1 MPKIPLYNQGQ
12 GATTRMAT
20 GALSPR
26 ANVGAFTAPG
36 QAQARLASQAGQIAF
51 QFGMAEKQAETDK
64 AKRDITALVDQE
76 MNNWTREN
84 LDTTVTGYQA
94 SAGTKKQ
101 QLEKSALENLR
112 GSLTRR
118 QFAEVTNTFNS
129 TFATKV
135 AQGSQIAHAKNMK
148 IRTESADN
156 YLENQYSE
164 LVSLDPNS
172 DLFRV
177 KTAEIGRQYDS
188 FTAQGISPTKYQN
201 RSSFFKSVDAG
212 GFSRGVEAASSQAQI
227 EQMRKSLEGRTDLPA
242 SVFSARNTALD
253 RQETVIQNELVETV
267 FKQLVSIP
275 DEDFTQEK
283 VDKVIKQIRSG
294 EVIDFKDADGNDVEF
309 SLKDFKSTSAETLIT
324 KLRGRLQRKEGEEQN
339 ALLVALD
346 AELYNENTTLADIV
360 KFEEQLATKTGR
372 FAGMDDINDI
382 NAARAALSRAKTD
395 VARKELAG
403 ALQSQADL
411 IASIGANK
419 GVMEDDD
426 EASLAQ
432 ITSVMNMAG
441 REDLAF
447 KLKTAV
453 AVEQNASIEF
463 TKIQFGSEAQQKAVL
478 DEASRNVDTD
488 VGKQTYERLQAKM
501 AAAKKEREAD
511 FVSYYIRERGVR
523 PTASQLITIQ
533 DNMGIPQLD
542 IRVATNAEM
551 IAFKDEYDNA
561 ATYQDKA
568 QVGQDF
574 LNRYGIHQD
583 RVMRHL
589 MKTGTIGLVDNL
601 IMAYPTDVSMKAVSI
616 FNEAEQIKKYKGEL
630 PKDTRDVVSAAVTE
644 LIGDYSSSIL
654 GGITND
660 VLGGGV
666 TQGRAS
672 HVFAMRD
679 IVANTAQ
686 GYILSGQITD
696 PEDAAEQ
703 AYNDVMG
710 NHFEFTK
717 LGNDSKSAIRF
728 EKGAFQHPQEMT
740 DVLNISLTQNEDYLR
755 SIVSAPPAP
764 QGSSPQEAEVY
775 ENKYFDDLMQF
786 GSWRTTTDNKSVY
799 LVDQLGNVVTRQG
812 RTGQDAFIT
821 ISMDKL
827 SPVGTNFA
835 KMSTFGED
843 SYIANIG
850 DRRAAMSQKLQAGQL
865 F

>member
-1 MPKIPLYNQGQ
+1 
-12 GATTRMAT
+12 MAT

-64 AKRDITALVDQE
+64 AKRDITTLVNQE
-76 MNNWTREN
+76 MNNWTN
-84 LDTTVTGYQA
+84 QNQDTTVEGYQA
-94 SAGTKKQ
+94 SAAAEKERLRNRE
-101 QLEKSALENLR
+101 LETYR

-118 QFAEVTNTFNS
+118 QFAEVSGAFDS

-135 AQGSQIAHAKNMK
+135 AQGSQIAFAKNQRV
-148 IRTESADN
+148 RTESADAF
-156 YLENQYSE
+156 LENAYSE
-164 LVSLDPNS
+164 LISLDPNS
-172 DLFRV
+172 DLA
-177 KTAEIGRQYDS
+177 KKKIQEIDQSYAGYIG
-188 FTAQGISPTKYQN
+188 QGITPTKYGN
-201 RSSFFKSVDAG
+201 KTAFKNAVDAG
-212 GFSRGVEAASSQAQI
+212 SFSRGVEAAESQAQI
-227 EQMRKSLEGRTDLPA
+227 DQMRKNLEGRNDLSA

-275 DEDFTQEK
+275 DKDFTQEK

-309 SLKDFKSTSAETLIT
+309 SLKEFKSTSAETLIT

-360 KFEEQLATKTGR
+360 KLEEQLATKTAR

-419 GVMEDDD
+419 GVMKDDD
-426 EASLAQ
+426 EDSLAQ

-447 KLKTAV
+447 KLNTAV

-463 TKIQFGSEAQQKAVL
+463 TKIQFASEAQQKAVL

-488 VGKQTYERLQAKM
+488 VGKQTYERLQAKI

-533 DNMGIPQLD
+533 KNMGVPELD

-551 IAFKDEYDNA
+551 VAFKDEYDNA

-568 QVGQDF
+568 QAGQDF

-666 TQGRAS
+666 TKGRAS
-672 HVFAMRD
+672 HVFAIRD

-703 AYNDVMG
+703 AYKDVVG
-710 NHFEFTK
+710 NHFEFTE
-717 LGNDSKSAIRF
+717 LGNSSESAIRF

-755 SIVSAPPAP
+755 SIVAAPPAP
-764 QGSSPQEAEVY
+764 QGSSQQEAEVY
-775 ENKYFDDLMQF
+775 ENEYFNDLMKY

-821 ISMDKL
+821 IPMDKL
-827 SPVGTNFA
+827 APLGTDFA

-850 DRRAAMSQKLQAGQL
+850 DRRAAMLQKLQAGQL

>member
-1 MPKIPLYNQGQ
+1 
-12 GATTRMAT
+12 MAT

-76 MNNWTREN
+76 MSNWTREN
-84 LDTTVTGYQA
+84 LDTTVAGYQD
-94 SAGTKKQ
+94 SAKTKKQ

-148 IRTESADN
+148 IRTESADK

-164 LVSLDPNS
+164 LISLDPNS

-188 FTAQGISPTKYQN
+188 FIAQGISPTKYQN
-201 RSSFFKSVDAG
+201 RSSFFKTVDAG
-212 GFSRGVEAASSQAQI
+212 NFSRGVEAAESQAQI
-227 EQMRKSLEGRTDLPA
+227 DQMRKNLESRTDLPA

-267 FKQLVSIP
+267 FKQLIRIP
-275 DEDFTQEK
+275 DKDFTKEE
-283 VDKVIKQIRSG
+283 VDKVVSQIRSG
-294 EVIDFKDADGNDVEF
+294 EVIDFKDPDGNNVKF
-309 SLKDFKSTSAETLIT
+309 SLKDLKSSSTETLISR
-324 KLRGRLQRKEGEEQN
+324 LRSRLQRKEGEEQN

-346 AELYNENTTLADIV
+346 AELYNENTTLADVV
-360 KFEEQLATKTGR
+360 KLEEQLSTKTAR
-372 FAGMDDINDI
+372 FAGMDNAADINQ
-382 NAARAALSRAKTD
+382 ARAAIGRAKVD
-395 VARKELAG
+395 IARKELAG
-403 ALQSQADL
+403 ALEDQREL
-411 IASIGANK
+411 IASISSKRGEQA
-419 GVMEDDD
+419 GQLDD
-426 EASLAQ
+426 EDEANLAK

-447 KLKTAV
+447 ELQTAV
-453 AVEQNASIEF
+453 KVEQQSSQAF
-463 TKIQFGSEAQQKAVL
+463 HAIQFASMEQVTAELNKA
-478 DEASRNVDTD
+478 SQNVDTN
-488 VGKQTYERLQAKM
+488 VGKLVYETLQAKI
-501 AAAKKEREAD
+501 AARDKEIKKD
-511 FVSYYIRERGVR
+511 FVGYYIRQRGLASEGPDA
-523 PTASQLITIQ
+523 PTAANLITIQ
-533 DNMGIPQLD
+533 KNMGIPELD
-542 IRVATNAEM
+542 IRVTSNNEM
-551 IAFKDEYDNA
+551 RRFKDAYDNA
-561 ATYQDKA
+561 PTYQDKA
-568 QVGQDF
+568 EVGQEF
-574 LNRYGIHQD
+574 LSKYGIHQD

-616 FNEAEQIKKYKGEL
+616 FNDAEQIKKYKGEL

-666 TQGRAS
+666 TKGRAS

-696 PEDAAEQ
+696 AEDAAEQ
-703 AYNDVMG
+703 AYKDVVG
-710 NHFEFTK
+710 NHFEFTE
-717 LGNDSKSAIRF
+717 LGNSSESAIRF

-764 QGSSPQEAEVY
+764 QGSSQQEAEVY
-775 ENKYFDDLMQF
+775 ENEYFNDLMKY

-821 ISMDKL
+821 IPMDKL
-827 SPVGTNFA
+827 APLGTDFA
-835 KMSTFGED
+835 KMGTFGED
-843 SYIANIG
+843 SYIANIYN
-850 DRRAAMSQKLQAGQL
+850 RRAAMAQKLQAGQL

>member
-12 GATTRMAT
+12 GGTVRTAT

-26 ANVGAFTAPG
+26 ANIGAFTAPG
-36 QAQARLASQAGQIAF
+36 QAQAAFMQKAGQIAF

-64 AKRDITALVDQE
+64 AKRDITSLVDQE
-76 MNNWTREN
+76 MSNWTREN
-84 LDTTVTGYQA
+84 LDTTVAGYQA
-94 SAGTKKQ
+94 SAETKKQ

-164 LVSLDPNS
+164 LISLDPNS
-172 DLFRV
+172 DLFRI

-201 RSSFFKSVDAG
+201 RSSFFKTVDAG
-212 GFSRGVEAASSQAQI
+212 NFSRGVEAAGSQAQI
-227 EQMRKSLEGRTDLPA
+227 DQMRKNLEGRTDLLP

-253 RQETVIQNELVETV
+253 RKETVIQNELVETV

-283 VDKVIKQIRSG
+283 VDKVVEQIRSG
-294 EVIDFKDADGNDVEF
+294 EVIDFKDADGNNIEF
-309 SLKDFKSTSAETLIT
+309 SLKDFKSTSAETLIS

-360 KFEEQLATKTGR
+360 KLEEQLATKTAR
-372 FAGMDDINDI
+372 FTGMDDINDI

-447 KLKTAV
+447 KLNTAV
-453 AVEQNASIEF
+453 AVEQNASKQF
-463 TKIQFGSEAQQKAVL
+463 ANIQFASEAEQKAVL

-511 FVSYYIRERGVR
+511 FVGYYIRERGVR

-533 DNMGIPQLD
+533 ENMGIPELD

-568 QVGQDF
+568 QAGQDF

-616 FNEAEQIKKYKGEL
+616 FNDAEQIKKYKGEL

-666 TQGRAS
+666 TKGRAS

-703 AYNDVMG
+703 AYKDVMG
-710 NHFEFTK
+710 NHFEFTE
-717 LGNDSKSAIRF
+717 LGNKSTSAIRF

-740 DVLNISLTQNEDYLR
+740 DVLNISLTENGDYLK
-755 SIVSAPPAP
+755 SIVAPPPAP
-764 QGSSPQEAEVY
+764 QGSSPQEIE
-775 ENKYFDDLMQF
+775 KYNDEYFTDLMKY

-821 ISMDKL
+821 IPMDKL
-827 SPVGTNFA
+827 APLGTEYA
-835 KMSTFGED
+835 KMGTVGEQGYV
-843 SYIANIG
+843 SSISG
-850 DRRAAMSQKLQAGQL
+850 RRAAMLQKVNAGQL

>member
-1 MPKIPLYNQGQ
+1 
-12 GATTRMAT
+12 
-20 GALSPR
+20 
-26 ANVGAFTAPG
+26 
-36 QAQARLASQAGQIAF
+36 
-51 QFGMAEKQAETDK
+51 
-64 AKRDITALVDQE
+64 
-76 MNNWTREN
+76 
-84 LDTTVTGYQA
+84 
-94 SAGTKKQ
+94 
-101 QLEKSALENLR
+101 
-112 GSLTRR
+112 
-118 QFAEVTNTFNS
+118 
-129 TFATKV
+129 
-135 AQGSQIAHAKNMK
+135 
-148 IRTESADN
+148 
-156 YLENQYSE
+156 
-164 LVSLDPNS
+164 
-172 DLFRV
+172 
-177 KTAEIGRQYDS
+177 
-188 FTAQGISPTKYQN
+188 
-201 RSSFFKSVDAG
+201 
-212 GFSRGVEAASSQAQI
+212 
-227 EQMRKSLEGRTDLPA
+227 
-242 SVFSARNTALD
+242 
-253 RQETVIQNELVETV
+253 
-267 FKQLVSIP
+267 
-275 DEDFTQEK
+275 
-283 VDKVIKQIRSG
+283 
-294 EVIDFKDADGNDVEF
+294 
-309 SLKDFKSTSAETLIT
+309 
-324 KLRGRLQRKEGEEQN
+324 
-339 ALLVALD
+339 
-346 AELYNENTTLADIV
+346 
-360 KFEEQLATKTGR
+360 
-372 FAGMDDINDI
+372 
-382 NAARAALSRAKTD
+382 
-395 VARKELAG
+395 
-403 ALQSQADL
+403 
-411 IASIGANK
+411 
-419 GVMEDDD
+419 MEDDD

-447 KLKTAV
+447 KLNTAV
-453 AVEQNASIEF
+453 AVEQNASKQF
-463 TKIQFGSEAQQKAVL
+463 TNIQFASEAEQKAVL

-511 FVSYYIRERGVR
+511 FVGYYIRERGVR

-533 DNMGIPQLD
+533 DNMGIPELD

-568 QVGQDF
+568 QAGQDF
-574 LNRYGIHQD
+574 LNRYGIHQN

-616 FNEAEQIKKYKGEL
+616 FNDAEQIKKYKGEL

-666 TQGRAS
+666 TKGRAS

-710 NHFEFTK
+710 NHFEFTE
-717 LGNDSKSAIRF
+717 LGNSSESAIRF

-740 DVLNISLTQNEDYLR
+740 DVLNISLTENGDYLK
-755 SIVSAPPAP
+755 SIVAPPPAP
-764 QGSSPQEAEVY
+764 QGLSPQEAEVY
-775 ENKYFDDLMQF
+775 ENEYFNDLMKF

-827 SPVGTNFA
+827 SPVGTDFA

-850 DRRAAMSQKLQAGQL
+850 DRRAAMLQKLQAGQL

>member
-36 QAQARLASQAGQIAF
+36 QAQARLASEAGQIAF

-76 MNNWTREN
+76 MSSWTREN
-84 LDTTVTGYQA
+84 LDTTVTGYQN
-94 SAGTKKQ
+94 SAQTKKQ

-188 FTAQGISPTKYQN
+188 FTAQGISPTTYRN
-201 RSSFFKSVDAG
+201 RSSFFKTVDAG
-212 GFSRGVEAASSQAQI
+212 NFSRGVEAAGSQAQI
-227 EQMRKSLEGRTDLPA
+227 DQMRKNLEGRTDLSA

-275 DEDFTQEK
+275 DKDFTQEK

-309 SLKDFKSTSAETLIT
+309 SLKDFKSTSAETLIS

-339 ALLVALD
+339 ALLVGLD

-360 KFEEQLATKTGR
+360 KFEEQLATRTGR

-511 FVSYYIRERGVR
+511 FVGYYIRERGVR

-533 DNMGIPQLD
+533 DNMGIPELD

-568 QVGQDF
+568 QAGQDF
-574 LNRYGIHQD
+574 LNRYGIHQN

-616 FNEAEQIKKYKGEL
+616 FNDAEQIKKYKGEL

-666 TQGRAS
+666 TKGRAS

-710 NHFEFTK
+710 NHFEFTE
-717 LGNDSKSAIRF
+717 LGNSSESAIRF

-740 DVLNISLTQNEDYLR
+740 DVLNISLTENGDYLK
-755 SIVSAPPAP
+755 SIVAPPPAP
-764 QGSSPQEAEVY
+764 QGLSPQEAEVY
-775 ENKYFDDLMQF
+775 ENEYFNDLMKF

-827 SPVGTNFA
+827 SPVGTDFA

-850 DRRAAMSQKLQAGQL
+850 DRRAAMLQKLQAGQL

>member
-1 MPKIPLYNQGQ
+1 
-12 GATTRMAT
+12 MAT

-76 MNNWTREN
+76 MSNWTREN
-84 LDTTVTGYQA
+84 LDTTVAGYQD
-94 SAGTKKQ
+94 SAKTKKQ

-201 RSSFFKSVDAG
+201 RRSFFKTVDAG
-212 GFSRGVEAASSQAQI
+212 SFSRGVEAAGSQAQI
-227 EQMRKSLEGRTDLPA
+227 EQMRKNLEGRTDLSA
-242 SVFSARNTALD
+242 SVFSARNTALNTK
-253 RQETVIQNELVETV
+253 EKIIQGELAESV
-267 FKQLVSIP
+267 FNDLVSAP
-275 DEDFTQEK
+275 DSAETFKSEENLNEAI
-283 VDKVIKQIRSG
+283 DKIRSG
-294 EVIDFKDADGNDVEF
+294 EIGYVTVEGKEVSIDL
-309 SLKDFKSTSAETLIT
+309 SQLKSSTKETLIARMRARYSSVQG
-324 KLRGRLQRKEGEEQN
+324 KEQN
-339 ALLVALD
+339 ALLVGLD
-346 AELYNENTTLADIV
+346 STLYNESTTLADV
-360 KFEEQLATKTGR
+360 VALEEQLDKRTGM
-372 FAGMDDINDI
+372 FAGMDDIGEI
-382 NAARAALSRAKTD
+382 NQARAAIGRAKTD

-411 IASIGANK
+411 LASIGANK
-419 GVMEDDD
+419 GIMEDDD
-426 EASLAQ
+426 EAVLAQ

-447 KLKTAV
+447 QLNTAV
-453 AVEQNASIEF
+453 SVEQNASTEF
-463 TKIQFGSEAQQKAVL
+463 TKIQFASEAEQKAVL

-511 FVSYYIRERGVR
+511 FVGYYIRERGVR

-533 DNMGIPQLD
+533 KNMGVPELD

-551 IAFKDEYDNA
+551 VAFKDEYDNA

-568 QVGQDF
+568 QAGQDF

-630 PKDTRDVVSAAVTE
+630 PKDTRDVVSASVTE

-666 TQGRAS
+666 TKGRAS

-703 AYNDVMG
+703 AYKDVVG
-710 NHFEFTK
+710 NHFEFTE
-717 LGNDSKSAIRF
+717 LGNSSESAIRF

-764 QGSSPQEAEVY
+764 QGSSPQEVEAY
-775 ENKYFDDLMQF
+775 ENEYFNDLMKY

-821 ISMDKL
+821 IPMDKL
-827 SPVGTNFA
+827 APLGTDFA

-850 DRRAAMSQKLQAGQL
+850 DRRAAMLQKLQAGQL